1 MGRIWPNAPE
11 PDYGD
16 DTEMTIV
23 NNLIHSGDAEAAT
36 TKVHERYPWM
46 RPNVVG
52 VLVRKARKL
61 YRASQRDV
69 ADRLV
74 REFLRDA
81 LNHPGRDKPVEPHQ
95 SVLRRVVALIKWKWQ
110 S

>member
-1 MGRIWPNAPE
+1 VSRVWGGGPE

-46 RPNVVG
+46 RATVVG
-52 VLVRKARKL
+52 VLVRKARRMD
-61 YRASQRDV
+61 RASKRDV

-81 LNHPGRDKPVEPHQ
+81 LNHPGRDKPVEPRPSWWQ
-95 SVLRRVVALIKWKWQ
+95 RLFRRGEQ
-110 S
+110 

>member
-1 MGRIWPNAPE
+1 MGRVWRDDPE
-11 PDYGD
+11 PNYGD

-52 VLVRKARKL
+52 VLVRKARRMD
-61 YRASQRDV
+61 RASKRDV

-81 LNHPGRDKPVEPHQ
+81 LNHPGRDKPVEP
-95 SVLRRVVALIKWKWQ
+95 SPSWWQ
-110 S
+110 RLLKREGK

>member
-1 MGRIWPNAPE
+1 MSRVWGSGPE

-52 VLVRKARKL
+52 VLVRKARRMD
-61 YRASQRDV
+61 RASKRDV

-81 LNHPGRDKPVEPHQ
+81 LNHPGRDKPVEHRP
-95 SVLRRVVALIKWKWQ
+95 SWWTRLFKREGK
-110 S
+110 